1 MPAAIQVDSHAVV
14 SARQLKPEVVVMAL
28 LRRIVSAQ
36 GFVRARS
43 RVFALALQRAFAPA
57 VQIGSFRASLVHSHP
72 HRVFVLAL
80 ARSAQTT
87 SSVAGARPLVT

>member
-1 MPAAIQVDSHAVV
+1 MGQVSRDGMV
-14 SARQLKPEVVVMAL
+14 SARQLKLEVAVMVPLAGTA
-28 LRRIVSAQ
+28 SAQ
-36 GFVRARS
+36 AFVLARS

-57 VQIGSFRASLVHSHP
+57 VQIGSFRASLVHSHL